1 MRLISLTVRNY
12 RVHKDLT
19 VTFDPSRNLIGGP
32 NESGKSTLAEAAHR
46 ALFLRAKTGG
56 SIQKEMASTHL
67 GGDPEVVLTFA
78 AAGVR
83 WELEKRFAGTKGS
96 TRLSG
101 TGMATLKDDEA
112 DTKLTEIL
120 KTESGGRANAGQL
133 AATWSHL
140 WVWQGSSGQDPADH
154 ASAHKDTLVQRL
166 QKDGIAAVMQSD
178 TDQRVC
184 KRICDTYNDLFT
196 ATGKP
201 KTNSKPELARTQLAE
216 AETAHQRAQETATRL
231 EQAVSDHARAE
242 KEISDVDAVLPSLRV
257 QLTSTEAKL
266 TRVTELQRHEETQ
279 LRAFETA
286 TASREQLAKDNT
298 NILSLHEQ
306 ATAARQA
313 LLPAEEKQST
323 LTADEQSARTTSQT
337 ADNSQRQAA
346 ESIRQTRLHH
356 DFATAILASYEK
368 SDAHQHLATRSAEA
382 ETIRA
387 ELTTVRAALA
397 QLPLLTAKDLT
408 SLRKLERET
417 SQAIATLEAMA
428 TGIELLNTDT
438 TVTLD
443 GQSLTTTESRILTD
457 VGELAIG
464 SGTRLRIRPGG
475 GNSLSEARSRSE
487 STHRAFSAALAHHT
501 LRDLDHASTILEQ
514 RQALEQQLAQLETR
528 WKALGGESLATELT
542 SAATALD
549 AATAEVQRRKEA
561 LGNDPNL
568 SSPPNLPEARTL
580 LASTQQ
586 QLGQAENAEIIA
598 RHSAEQLRSR
608 LEAATQ
614 ALQSHRDQLATTRQ
628 ALRDL
633 ETRIKVLED
642 THGDATARQNAL
654 TQASETAQQ
663 AADQLSTTRQSLAA
677 LAPTNLSDDL
687 ARFQRA
693 IAQQD
698 ARRREAENQRLI
710 ARDRLTLDGSTDPD
724 ADLSHAQAKLEAARD
739 LYTSEERRAKAIEK
753 LHLLF
758 SSSREAIARSL
769 VQPLADRISGYL
781 QCIFGPGAEVRV
793 NLSDTGIEG
802 LDLIRPGDPA
812 FSFATLSGGAKEQ
825 VAAATRLAMAEILAA
840 DHDGCLPILFD
851 DAFAYTD
858 PDRIQSLQRMLDLAA
873 VRGLQVIV
881 LTCTPSDYSAFGA
894 IEIRV
899 QKTASEIY

>member
-12 RVHKDLT
+12 RIHKDLT

-56 SIQKEMASTHL
+56 SIQKEMVSTHL
-67 GGDPEVVLTFA
+67 GGDPEVALTFE

-83 WELEKRFAGTKGS
+83 WELEKRFAATKGS

-101 TGMATLKDDEA
+101 TGMATLKDEA
-112 DTKLTEIL
+112 ADAKLTEIL

-166 QKDGIAAVMQSD
+166 QKDGIAAVMQSA
-178 TDQRVC
+178 TDQRVRE
-184 KRICDTYNDLFT
+184 KIAASYDDLFT

-201 KTNSKPELARTQLAE
+201 KAGSKPELARTQLTEAE
-216 AETAHQRAQETATRL
+216 AALLSAQETAARL

-242 KEISDVDAVLPSLRV
+242 KEIADVDAVLPSLRV
-257 QLTSTEAKL
+257 QLTATEAKL

-286 TASREQLAKDNT
+286 AASREQIAKDDT
-298 NILSLHEQ
+298 NILSLHHQ
-306 ATAARQA
+306 AGAARQA

-323 LTADEQSARTTSQT
+323 LTADEQSARTISQT

-346 ESIRQTRLHH
+346 ESVRQARLHH
-356 DFATAILASYEK
+356 DFATATLASFEK
-368 SDAHQHLATRSAEA
+368 SDAHQRLATRSAEA
-382 ETIRA
+382 GTIRA
-387 ELTTVRAALA
+387 ELTTVRATLA

-417 SQAIATLEAMA
+417 GQATATLEAMA

-443 GQSLTTTESRILTD
+443 GQTLTITEARILTD

-464 SGTRLRIRPGG
+464 NGTRLRIRPGG
-475 GNSLSEARSRSE
+475 GTSLSEARSRSE
-487 STHRAFSAALAHHT
+487 SAHRAFSAALARLT
-501 LRDLDHASTILEQ
+501 LRDLDHASTVLEQ
-514 RQALEQQLAQLETR
+514 RQALEQQIAQLETR

-542 SAATALD
+542 SAANALD

-561 LGNDPNL
+561 LANDPNL
-568 SSPPNLPEARTL
+568 SSPANLPEARTL
-580 LASTQQ
+580 LATTQQ
-586 QLGQAENAEIIA
+586 QLSQAENAEIIT
-598 RHSAEQLRSR
+598 RRSAEQLRSR

-614 ALQSHRDQLATTRQ
+614 ALQSHRDQLSTTRQ
-628 ALRDL
+628 VLRDL

-642 THGDATARQNAL
+642 SHGDATARQNSLA
-654 TQASETAQQ
+654 QARDNEAQTNE
-663 AADQLSTTRQSLAA
+663 QLATTRQALAA
-677 LAPTNLSDDL
+677 LAPANLSDDL

-693 IAQQD
+693 ISQQET
-698 ARRREAENQRLI
+698 RRRNAENQRLI
-710 ARDRLTLDGSTDPD
+710 ARDRLTLDGSNDPD
-724 ADLSHAQAKLEAARD
+724 ADLSYAQARLEAAREIH
-739 LYTSEERRAKAIEK
+739 TSENRRAKAIEK

-758 SSSREAIARSL
+758 SSSREAINRSL

-781 QCIFGPGAEVRV
+781 QCIFGPGAGVRV

-812 FSFATLSGGAKEQ
+812 SNFAILSGGAKEQ

-840 DHDGCLPILFD
+840 DHDNCLPILFD

-858 PDRIQSLQRMLDLAA
+858 PDRVQALQRMLDLAA
-873 VRGLQVIV
+873 IRGLQIIV
-881 LTCTPSDYSAFGA
+881 LTCTPSEYTGLGA
-894 IEIRV
+894 SFY
-899 QKTASEIY
+899 QLNS

>member
-56 SIQKEMASTHL
+56 GIQKEMVSTHL
-67 GGDPEVVLTFA
+67 GGDPEVVLTFE

-101 TGMATLKDDEA
+101 TGMATLKDEEA

-154 ASAHKDTLVQRL
+154 ASAHKNTLVQRL

-184 KRICDTYNDLFT
+184 KRLSDTYDELFT
-196 ATGKP
+196 ATAKP
-201 KTNSKPELARTQLAE
+201 KANSKPELARTQLAE
-216 AETAHQRAQETATRL
+216 AEAAHQRAQETAARL

-242 KEISDVDAVLPSLRV
+242 KDIADVDAVLPSLRV
-257 QLTSTEAKL
+257 QLTATEAKL

-286 TASREQLAKDNT
+286 TASREQLAKDDT
-298 NILSLHEQ
+298 NILSLHQQ
-306 ATAARQA
+306 ASAARQA

-323 LTADEQSARTTSQT
+323 LTAEELNARTTSQT
-337 ADNSQRQAA
+337 ADTSQRQAA
-346 ESIRQTRLHH
+346 EAVRHARLHH
-356 DFATAILASYEK
+356 DLATAFLTSFEK
-368 SDAHQHLATRSAEA
+368 SDAHQLLATRSAEA
-382 ETIRA
+382 KTIRA
-387 ELTTVRAALA
+387 ELTTVCATLA
-397 QLPLLTAKDLT
+397 QLPLLSAKDLT

-417 SQAIATLEAMA
+417 GQATATLEAMA
-428 TGIELLNTDT
+428 TGIELLTTDT

-443 GQSLTTTESRILTD
+443 GKPLTTTGSQILTD
-457 VGELAIG
+457 VGLLSIG

-475 GNSLSEARSRSE
+475 GTSLSEARSRSD
-487 STHRAFSAALAHHT
+487 SAHHAFSAALAHHT
-501 LRDLDHASTILEQ
+501 LRDLDHAATVFEQ
-514 RQALEQQLAQLETR
+514 RQALEQQIAQLETR

-549 AATAEVQRRKEA
+549 AATAEVQRRKAA
-561 LGNDPNL
+561 LANDPNL
-568 SSPPNLPEARTL
+568 SSPANLPEARTL
-580 LASTQQ
+580 LAATQQ
-586 QLGQAENAEIIA
+586 QLSQAENAEIIT
-598 RHSAEQLRSR
+598 RRSAEQLRSR

-614 ALQSHRDQLATTRQ
+614 SLQSHRDQLATTRQ

-654 TQASETAQQ
+654 TQARETAQQ
-663 AADQLSTTRQSLAA
+663 TSDLLATTRQALAA
-677 LAPTNLSDDL
+677 LAPANLSDDL

-693 IAQQD
+693 IAQQET
-698 ARRREAENQRLI
+698 RRRDAENQRLI
-710 ARDRLTLDGSTDPD
+710 ARDRLTLDGSSDPD
-724 ADLSHAQAKLEAARD
+724 ADLSHALAKLEAARD
-739 LYTSEERRAKAIEK
+739 LYTSEQRRAKAIEK

-758 SSSREAIARSL
+758 TSSREAIDRSL
-769 VQPLADRISGYL
+769 VQPLADRISDYL
-781 QCIFGPGAEVRV
+781 KCIFGPGAEVRV

-802 LDLIRPGDPA
+802 LDLIRPGDP
-812 FSFATLSGGAKEQ
+812 SFNFTTLSGGAKEQ

-858 PDRIQSLQRMLDLAA
+858 PERIHSLQRMLDLGAL
-873 VRGLQVIV
+873 RGLQVIV
-881 LTCTPSDYSAFGA
+881 LTCSPADYSAFGA
-894 IEIRV
+894 GEIRPP
-899 QKTASEIY
+899 T